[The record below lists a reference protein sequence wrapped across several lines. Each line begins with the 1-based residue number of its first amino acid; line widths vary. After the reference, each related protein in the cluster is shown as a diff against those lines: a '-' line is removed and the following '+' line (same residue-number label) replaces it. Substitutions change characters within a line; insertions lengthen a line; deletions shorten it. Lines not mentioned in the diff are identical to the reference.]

1 MYFQLKNI
9 GISDKQ
15 LEKSLSVSNSINSFK
30 INLLNQV
37 NNTKQQNLI
46 KEKFK
51 TYE

>member
-9 GISDKQ
+9 GISYKQ

-46 KEKFK
+46 K